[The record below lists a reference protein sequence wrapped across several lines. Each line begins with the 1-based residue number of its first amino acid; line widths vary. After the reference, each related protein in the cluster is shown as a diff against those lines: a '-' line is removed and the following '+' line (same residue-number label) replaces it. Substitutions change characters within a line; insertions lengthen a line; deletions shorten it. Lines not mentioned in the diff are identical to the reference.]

1 MKFNDPAIKETIP
14 HFLLFLIGILTLIYC
29 YHLAGDVE
37 STTPKEQM
45 HVLRIFVAFG
55 AAAISIALPGFIEV
69 GNNALKAREAK
80 ANKALAYKAKEAG
93 SDDSLDNIVY
103 EPKSTMSL
111 NVKAGGA
118 LAIFVLVYLVQPIG
132 G

>member
-1 MKFNDPAIKETIP
+1 MKLFNNPVVKEVIP
-14 HFLLFLIGILTLIYC
+14 HTLLFFAGIATLIFC
-29 YHLAGDVE
+29 YKLAGGLNAD
-37 STTPKEQM
+37 TPDEQM

-69 GNNALKAREAK
+69 GNNALKTAE
-80 ANKALAYKAKEAG
+80 
-93 SDDSLDNIVY
+93 D
-103 EPKSTMSL
+103 KSTMSL
-111 NVKAGGA
+111 NLKAGGA